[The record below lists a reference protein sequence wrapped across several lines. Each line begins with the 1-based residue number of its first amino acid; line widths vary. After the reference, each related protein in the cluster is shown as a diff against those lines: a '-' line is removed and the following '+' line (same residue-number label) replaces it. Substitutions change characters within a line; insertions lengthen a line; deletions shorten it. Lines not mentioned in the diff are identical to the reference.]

1 MTARRGHTGSGAE
14 ASGRLDSTT
23 RDRLLA
29 RIGLSAQPAP
39 DADGLHTVH
48 RAFVSHV
55 PYEDLSVQLGE
66 YAPLDEQSLVQ
77 RFLHGGRGG
86 YCFEANTVLRA
97 LLQALGFEVER
108 REGIVADR
116 GGQLRGDLTNHMALI
131 VHTADAGSFIA
142 EAGLGEG
149 PLDPVPLRA
158 GVVTAGAFEVELE
171 RDQGGW
177 WFAQHRYGSIPG
189 FWFSDTPVALDA
201 FQPHHLRLSTSADSS
216 FVQTLVVQR
225 PYDDRIVTLRARTMF
240 LDAPGRH
247 ERSVL
252 EDRPAFAMALRDHFG
267 VDPSALG
274 KERFARLWAKATQ
287 QHDAQQ
293 ASVSG

>member
-1 MTARRGHTGSGAE
+1 M
-14 ASGRLDSTT
+14 LDVTV
-23 RDRLLA
+23 RDRLLG
-29 RIGLSAQPAP
+29 RVGLSAVPAP
-39 DADGLHTVH
+39 DAEGLRTVH

-66 YAPLDEQSLVQ
+66 YAPLDERALIE

-97 LLQALGFEVER
+97 LLRSLGFEVER

-116 GGQLRGDLTNHMALI
+116 DAHLRGDLTNHMALI
-131 VHTADAGSFIA
+131 VHTRDDGSFIA

-149 PLDPVPLRA
+149 PLDPLPLRP
-158 GVVTAGAFEVELE
+158 GVARVGAFEVELE

-177 WFAQHRYGSIPG
+177 WFAQHPYGSIPG

-201 FQPHHLRLSTSADSS
+201 FQPHHLRLSTSADSG

-225 PYDDRIVTLRARTMF
+225 PFEDRILTLRARTMF

-252 EDRPAFAMALRDHFG
+252 EDRPAFAEALQAHFG
-267 VDPSALG
+267 IDPNALG
-274 KERFARLWAKATQ
+274 EERFARLWANATQ
-287 QHDAQQ
+287 QHVARN
-293 ASVSG
+293 ASASQ